1 MWLTL
6 LTASVL
12 GLVDSVDCQCARP
25 DQLPVECQCTRL
37 GQFCTYFSIL
47 TRYNRVSSVTYP
59 SSLPPSLPHSSSPPL
74 LSFLPPFLPFLLPL
88 LLLPT
93 NVVGLFVC
101 YVSSTLSQVCYSLC
115 LMLSQCCWYVHLCKW
130 LLRSVFYHFTY
141 NSVMISQVRLK
152 FQPRVPFL
160 LREYPINLN
169 PVTLHSFI
177 HIILYSIPSV
187 LVTHKVEKTL
197 LCLSHRYQTGQFVS
211 IGTLILINVL
221 ITLLDFSIVA
231 LLRRHR

>member
-1 MWLTL
+1 MVVT
-6 LTASVL
+6 
-12 GLVDSVDCQCARP
+12 
-25 DQLPVECQCTRL
+25 EC
-37 GQFCTYFSIL
+37 
-47 TRYNRVSSVTYP
+47 
-59 SSLPPSLPHSSSPPL
+59 
-74 LSFLPPFLPFLLPL
+74 
-88 LLLPT
+88 
-93 NVVGLFVC
+93 
-101 YVSSTLSQVCYSLC
+101 
-115 LMLSQCCWYVHLCKW
+115 
-130 LLRSVFYHFTY
+130 VFHFTY

-187 LVTHKVEKTL
+187 FVTHKVEKTL
-197 LCLSHRYQTGQFVS
+197 LCLSHRHQTGQFVS
-211 IGTLILINVL
+211 IATLILINVL

>member
-1 MWLTL
+1 MLGL
-6 LTASVL
+6 VKSVLTASVL
-12 GLVDSVDCQCARP
+12 GLINSMLNVTVLGLVNSVHIFISLAQSEVDTIESGYVSL
-25 DQLPVECQCTRL
+25 LP
-37 GQFCTYFSIL
+37 
-47 TRYNRVSSVTYP
+47 P
-59 SSLPPSLPHSSSPPL
+59 SLPPSLPHSSSPLL

-93 NVVGLFVC
+93 NVLGLFGC
-101 YVSSTLSQVCYSLC
+101 YVSNSTLSSVCYSLC
-115 LMLSQCCWYVHLCKW
+115 LMLTQCCWYVHLCKW
-130 LLRSVFYHFTY
+130 LLRSVFYNFTY

-187 LVTHKVEKTL
+187 LVTHEVEKTL
-197 LCLSHRYQTGQFVS
+197 LYLSHQHQ
-211 IGTLILINVL
+211 IG
-221 ITLLDFSIVA
+221 
-231 LLRRHR
+231 